1 MKCLI
6 DADVLSYEIG
16 SCGEYVDEDTGQV
29 IYREPE
35 FVCELLDQRIR
46 EIEGETWA
54 TEPSTLFLTG
64 DNKLAKL
71 HNRERKRQGL
81 AEIIVLDNFRKEEAK
96 TKVYKGNRKDVEKP
110 FHYDNLRAYMLGKYD
125 VFIAFG
131 MEADDAISI
140 ELYKTHVSGKL
151 DAIACTRDK
160 DLRMVPGMHYGW
172 PCGRQPSYGPKRVT
186 ELGELDI
193 SADNKKIKGNGLKFF
208 YAQLITGDP
217 VDNIPGL
224 PRHGPVIAYNTL
236 AECASEEELFN
247 NTAALY
253 AKKMGDNWREYF
265 QEQANLLWM
274 VRELDENGGLVRYV
288 PYDER

>member
-16 SCGEYVDEDTGQV
+16 ACGEFKDELTGEL

-35 FVCELLDQRIR
+35 YVCDLLDQRIK
-46 EIEGETWA
+46 EIEGECWA
-54 TEPSTLFLTG
+54 TEPSTLYLTG
-64 DNKLAKL
+64 DSKLVRHFNK
-71 HNRERKRQGL
+71 ERKRQGL
-81 AEIIVLDNFRKEEAK
+81 AEVILLDNFRKEEAK
-96 TKVYKGNRKDVEKP
+96 TKKYKGNRVADKP

-125 VFIAFG
+125 VHIAFG

-140 ELYKTHVSGKL
+140 ELYKSHVSGKL
-151 DAIACTRDK
+151 DVICCTRDK
-160 DLRMVPGMHYGW
+160 DLRMVPGLHYGW
-172 PCGRQPSYGPKRVT
+172 PCGRQPMYGPVRVT
-186 ELGELDI
+186 ELGEIDLSSDR
-193 SADNKKIKGNGLKFF
+193 KKIRGNGLKFF
-208 YAQLITGDP
+208 YAQMITGDV

-224 PRHGPVIAYNTL
+224 PKGGPVLAYESL
-236 AECASEEELFN
+236 AECNSEEELFN

-253 AKKMGDNWREYF
+253 SKKMGENWREYF

-288 PYDER
+288 PYDQR